1 MVWYGRVWSLML
13 EGIVWCQAGAL
24 FVRRKKLLIVK
35 HLPDVGDP
43 PRLNGDIYTF
53 PFHYFN
59 AAFDD
64 YIDNR

>member
-1 MVWYGRVWSLML
+1 MVRYGRVWSLML

-43 PRLNGDIYTF
+43 QRNNSYIYSF

-59 AAFDD
+59 GAFDD
-64 YIDNR
+64 NIDNR